1 MKLKS
6 LNNFSDSRIRNL
18 VLLSILSVLL
28 LLFFQYKWL
37 QTSYR
42 VSKQETKNNL
52 TAVLDNVVLE
62 YQKHKADSVR
72 DMIKKLV
79 KSEKDFKFKMVSDTS
94 NTHITFSSHSY
105 FKDFVSETY
114 YTEYKLHLPAA
125 RFKNSEIQSN
135 PYGVF
140 LQIIDAAEFN
150 NLINIGESVLP
161 KRSYPENSEEYE
173 TKNAIMAIIS
183 NPYADEKAFNTTLQK
198 HLQKN
203 NLHYKA
209 KISCYKHPS
218 KISDFKRTSM
228 FGIRFEQDME
238 HLQLWLNAKNK
249 SDSLFIAK
257 PILYNDFVPSS
268 LEVPTLL
275 LSSAVTTGQTLG
287 QMRDSIAGTL
297 VLLVILIALLGY
309 MIKLIISQKQLSEI
323 KNDFIANISHE
334 LQTPITTSLTAVQ
347 GLQYYEILND
357 PDKTQMYLETVS
369 GELKKMS
376 TLVTKILDSAIYE
389 NKQFSIS
396 PKQFNLQQAI
406 DNLIKSNPRNN
417 YGDLVNFSYK
427 GDPMVFADPLHL
439 QQSISNL
446 LDNAVKYSA
455 ESCKVNLDVVRSS
468 TELSIRIKDNGNGIP
483 KDYQSQIF
491 DKFFR
496 VPRPDDH
503 SIKGHGLGLH
513 YAKNIAKAHG
523 GDLALIQSDK
533 TGSTFQL
540 TIPQNG

>member
-1 MKLKS
+1 MKFKS
-6 LNNFSDSRIRNL
+6 LNIFNDSRIRNL

-52 TAVLDNVVLE
+52 TALLDNVVLE

-72 DMIKKLV
+72 DMVKKLV
-79 KSEKDFKFKMVSDTS
+79 KSEKDFKFKIVSDTS

-105 FKDFVSETY
+105 SKDFVSETY

-140 LQIIDAAEFN
+140 LQIINAAEFN
-150 NLINIGESVLP
+150 NLINICESSVVLP
-161 KRSYPENSEEYE
+161 KRSYSENSQGY
-173 TKNAIMAIIS
+173 KIHDRLMDICD
-183 NPYADEKAFNTTLQK
+183 NPYGDEQAFNTTLQK

-218 KISDFKRTSM
+218 EIWASKRSSI
-228 FGIRFEQDME
+228 FGIRFEQHLE
-238 HLQLWLNAKNK
+238 QLQLWLNAKNTN
-249 SDSLFIAK
+249 DSIFIAK

-287 QMRDSIAGTL
+287 QMRDSIAGTF
-297 VLLVILIALLGY
+297 VLLIILIALLGY
-309 MIKLIISQKQLSEI
+309 MIKLIINQKQLSEI

-357 PDKTQMYLETVS
+357 PDKTQLYLETVS
-369 GELKKMS
+369 DELKKMS

-446 LDNAVKYSA
+446 LDNAVKYAAKSSRIIL
-455 ESCKVNLDVVRSS
+455 EVVRSA
-468 TELSIRIKDNGNGIP
+468 TELSIRIKDNGIGIP
-483 KDYQSQIF
+483 TAFQSQIF

-503 SIKGHGLGLH
+503 TVKGHGLGLH

-523 GDLALIQSDK
+523 GDLVLIQSDK
-533 TGSTFQL
+533 TGSTFQFK
-540 TIPQNG
+540 IPQ